1 MLKPTDAIGRAVKM
15 LAGRLPQPEPIGI
28 IAANGPLPIPCGRI
42 TVEVRVSDFPFLV
55 TTVTSVPLVDGAT
68 AGVYVALIVQSEQSG
83 LGPISYFSMLALI
96 SLRRRSQF
104 ANEVSR
110 VPAANRNGSG
120 KGRTIGSCSKLGKTG
135 GAKPAPVF
143 STSKTS
149 GTLVSP
155 DVFS

>member
-15 LAGRLPQPEPIGI
+15 ADGRLPQPEPIGI
-28 IAANGPLPIPCGRI
+28 IAANGPLPIPWGMV

-55 TTVTSVPLVDGAT
+55 TIVTSVPRVDGGT
-68 AGVYVALIVQSEQSG
+68 AGVYVAVMVQSEQSG

-110 VPAANRNGSG
+110 VPSANRNGSG
-120 KGRTIGSCSKLGKTG
+120 KGRMIGSSSKLGKTG
-135 GAKPAPVF
+135 A
-143 STSKTS
+143 
-149 GTLVSP
+149 
-155 DVFS
+155 